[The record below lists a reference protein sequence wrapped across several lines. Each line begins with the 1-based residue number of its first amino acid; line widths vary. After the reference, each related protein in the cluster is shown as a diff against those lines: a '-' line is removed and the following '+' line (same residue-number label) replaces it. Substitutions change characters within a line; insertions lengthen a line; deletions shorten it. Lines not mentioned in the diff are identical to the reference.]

1 MKKLLYTTFLASTIL
16 SSCSGTFGFRGVY
29 AQHWNVDAQ
38 KEYILTSNTSR
49 NHKFDLIN
57 TSTEDSS
64 FKIYNP
70 DRKLYQIIKKGE
82 KAHFTDTAFNGI
94 IIENT
99 TSVNGNIQFY
109 AYIQEKGYP
118 AAPTVKIS
126 EVKK

>member
-29 AQHWNVDAQ
+29 AQLWNIDGQ

-57 TSTEDSS
+57 TSTEDSA
-64 FKIYNP
+64 FKIYTS

-82 KAHFTDTAFNGI
+82 KARFTDMPFNGI

-118 AAPTVKIS
+118 TAPTVKIL
-126 EVKK
+126 EIKK

>member
-1 MKKLLYTTFLASTIL
+1 MKKLLYTTFLASIIL

-29 AQHWNVDAQ
+29 AQLWNVDAQ
-38 KEYILTSNTSR
+38 KEYIMTSNTSR

-57 TSTEDSS
+57 TSTEDST
-64 FKIYNP
+64 FKIYTP

-82 KAHFTDTAFNGI
+82 KAHFTDIPFNGI

-109 AYIQEKGYP
+109 AYIQEKGYLT
-118 AAPTVKIS
+118 APTVKIS
-126 EVKK
+126 EIKK

>member
-1 MKKLLYTTFLASTIL
+1 MKKLLYTTFLASTVL

-29 AQHWNVDAQ
+29 AQLWNIDSQ

-57 TSTEDSS
+57 TSTEDST
-64 FKIYNP
+64 FKIYTS

-82 KAHFTDTAFNGI
+82 KARFNDTSFNGI

-99 TSVNGNIQFY
+99 TSVNGNVQFY
-109 AYIQEKGYP
+109 AYIQEKGYTTS
-118 AAPTVKIS
+118 PTVKIS
-126 EVKK
+126 EVKR

>member
-29 AQHWNVDAQ
+29 AQLWNIDGQ

-57 TSTEDSS
+57 TSTEDSA
-64 FKIYNP
+64 FKIYTS

-82 KAHFTDTAFNGI
+82 KARFTDMPFNGI

-118 AAPTVKIS
+118 TVKIS
-126 EVKK
+126 EIKK

>member
-29 AQHWNVDAQ
+29 AQLWNIDAQ

-57 TSTEDSS
+57 TSTENST
-64 FKIYNP
+64 FKIYTP

-82 KAHFTDTAFNGI
+82 KARFTDMPFNGI

-99 TSVNGNIQFY
+99 TSVNGNVQFY
-109 AYIQEKGYP
+109 AYIQEKGSLT
-118 AAPTVKIS
+118 APTVKIS